1 MVVQSGIPDIDGPK
15 ALPSPSAQNTEG
27 KISLSHN
34 RPENVALV
42 VDHAAAILLRQI
54 APTSR
59 PGNVGL
65 GHGLPAHPSRSC
77 YQHHP
82 PQEPSSS
89 CSSCFSKPI
98 KAAAAS
104 PGRDRAAASTNEPK
118 PAAGKARECLQPTK
132 QSPQRRRRMVVL
144 KSAGADKAE
153 NQALKS
159 SAAGEKERRRAM
171 LVLLSKAVEGV
182 EKERPAEM
190 VVVAAGRDTRS
201 AGRGLA
207 EGAVRRCRRRRRRRL
222 PGAAG
227 RSFGG
232 ARW

>member
-1 MVVQSGIPDIDGPK
+1 
-15 ALPSPSAQNTEG
+15 
-27 KISLSHN
+27 
-34 RPENVALV
+34 
-42 VDHAAAILLRQI
+42 
-54 APTSR
+54 
-59 PGNVGL
+59 
-65 GHGLPAHPSRSC
+65 
-77 YQHHP
+77 
-82 PQEPSSS
+82 
-89 CSSCFSKPI
+89 
-98 KAAAAS
+98 
-104 PGRDRAAASTNEPK
+104 
-118 PAAGKARECLQPTK
+118 
-132 QSPQRRRRMVVL
+132 
-144 KSAGADKAE
+144 
-153 NQALKS
+153 
-159 SAAGEKERRRAM
+159 M